1 MFEKLLT
8 LLLHGK
14 GALAAGVLVA
24 GTAGVVITGT
34 INGANVNLT
43 VTPAASPATSPL
55 TNTVLSPT
63 TPTNQS
69 STDTATNC
77 SDAAHLRNDAMTA
90 ARVVWAEG
98 RAALQLLA
106 AGTDTASATDKD
118 EKGKEHGK
126 KAAKAFGPARKDID
140 EARKDALS
148 SIQQEWQSVACAGK
162 GKDDED
168 KDESKP
174 TNPGSSSSATHKDKD
189 ESKPTNPG
197 STSTA
202 TNLSPASP
210 TPTASTSTTTGG
222 NTVTISFDSSK
233 LGRYAKFIDEEV
245 TAINNALKDAASQ
258 TTTSKSTHSKKDH
271 DKKSTDSK
279 RHDEDESDD
288 D

>member
-174 TNPGSSSSATHKDKD
+174 TNPGS
-189 ESKPTNPG
+189 
-197 STSTA
+197 TSTA